1 MNMEIVIITENNIR
15 DAGKIHSESW
25 KESHKSFCS
34 EEFVARH
41 TEETQTEYIRSEISK
56 GKDFYMLI
64 DHVPVGI
71 VSVCGSLIENLYVLP
86 TEQRKGYG
94 EMLLQ
99 YGLKQCNGIPSL
111 WILSNNDR
119 ANAFYKKYGFVE
131 SGRKKQL
138 GNDLFEVELVFCNE
152 RNT

>member
-1 MNMEIVIITENNIR
+1 MEIVKITENNIG

-41 TEETQTEYIRSEISK
+41 TEEAQTEYIRSEIAK
-56 GKDFYMLI
+56 GKDFYMLVN
-64 DHVPVGI
+64 HKPVGI
-71 VSVCGSLIENLYVLP
+71 VSLQNSLIENLYVLP

-94 EMLLQ
+94 TMLLQ
-99 YGLKQCNGIPSL
+99 YALQQCNGIPSL

-131 SGRKKQL
+131 SGKKKQL
-138 GNDLFEVELVFCNE
+138 RNDLFELELILYSE
-152 RNT
+152 R

>member
-1 MNMEIVIITENNIR
+1 MEIVKITEINIG

-34 EEFVARH
+34 VEFVARH
-41 TEETQTEYIRSEISK
+41 TEEAQTEYIRSEITK

-64 DHVPVGI
+64 DHIPVGI

-86 TEQRKGYG
+86 TEQRQGYG
-94 EMLLQ
+94 AMLLQ
-99 YGLKQCNGIPSL
+99 YVLKHCHDIPSL

-119 ANAFYKKYGFVE
+119 ANTFYKKHGFVE
-131 SGRKKQL
+131 SGKKKQL
-138 GNDLFEVELVFCNE
+138 RNDLFEVELVFCNE

>member
-1 MNMEIVIITENNIR
+1 MEIVKITDNNIR

-25 KESHKSFCS
+25 KESHKNFCS

-41 TEETQTEYIRSEISK
+41 TEEAQTEYIRSEITK

-64 DHVPVGI
+64 DHMLVGI

-86 TEQRKGYG
+86 AEQRKGYG
-94 EMLLQ
+94 AMLLH
-99 YGLKQCNGIPSL
+99 YVLKQCHDIPSL

-138 GNDLFEVELVFCNE
+138 RNDLFEVELVFCNE

>member
-1 MNMEIVIITENNIR
+1 MKIVKITENNVR

-41 TEETQTEYIRSEISK
+41 TEEAQTDYIRSEIAK

-64 DHVPVGI
+64 DHIPVGI
-71 VSVCGSLIENLYVLP
+71 VSVYGNLIENLYVLP

-94 EMLLQ
+94 AMLLQ
-99 YGLKQCNGIPSL
+99 YVLKQCNGMPSL
-111 WILSNNDR
+111 WILSINDR

-131 SGRKKQL
+131 SGKKKQL
-138 GNDLFEVELVFCNE
+138 RNDLFELELILYSE
-152 RNT
+152 R

>member
-34 EEFVARH
+34 VEFVARH
-41 TEETQTEYIRSEISK
+41 TEEAQTEYIRSEITK

-64 DHVPVGI
+64 DHIPVGI

-86 TEQRKGYG
+86 TEQRQGYG
-94 EMLLQ
+94 AMLLQ
-99 YGLKQCNGIPSL
+99 YVLKHCHDIPSL

-119 ANAFYKKYGFVE
+119 ANTFYKKHGFVE
-131 SGRKKQL
+131 SGKKKQL
-138 GNDLFEVELVFCNE
+138 RNDLFEVELVFCNE

>member
-1 MNMEIVIITENNIR
+1 MEIVKLAENNIR
-15 DAGKIHSESW
+15 DAGKFHSKSW

-34 EEFVARH
+34 EEFIARH
-41 TEETQTEYIRSEISK
+41 TEEAQTEYIRSEIAK

-64 DHVPVGI
+64 GHIPIGI

-94 EMLLQ
+94 AMLLH
-99 YGLKQCNGIPSL
+99 YVLKQCRDIPSL

-119 ANAFYKKYGFVE
+119 ADAFYKKCGFIE
-131 SGRKKQL
+131 SGKKKQL
-138 GNDLFEVELVFCNE
+138 RNDLFELELTLYSE
-152 RNT
+152 R

>member
-1 MNMEIVIITENNIR
+1 MEIVIITENNIR

-41 TEETQTEYIRSEISK
+41 TEEAQTEYIRSEISK

-94 EMLLQ
+94 AMLLH
-99 YGLKQCNGIPSL
+99 YVLKQCHDIPSL
-111 WILSNNDR
+111 WIL
-119 ANAFYKKYGFVE
+119 AITI
-131 SGRKKQL
+131 
-138 GNDLFEVELVFCNE
+138 ELTHFIRSMVLLKAAE
-152 RNT
+152 RSSSEMIFLK

>member
-1 MNMEIVIITENNIR
+1 MEIVKITEINIG

-41 TEETQTEYIRSEISK
+41 TEETQTEYIRSEITK

-64 DHVPVGI
+64 DHMPVGI

-86 TEQRKGYG
+86 TKQRKGYG
-94 EMLLQ
+94 AMLLH
-99 YGLKQCNGIPSL
+99 YVLKQCHDIPSL

-138 GNDLFEVELVFCNE
+138 RNDLFEVELVFCNE

>member
-1 MNMEIVIITENNIR
+1 MEIVKITENNIR

-34 EEFVARH
+34 VEFVARH
-41 TEETQTEYIRSEISK
+41 TEEAQTEYIRSEITK

-64 DHVPVGI
+64 DHIPVGI

-86 TEQRKGYG
+86 TEQRQGYG
-94 EMLLQ
+94 AMLLQ
-99 YGLKQCNGIPSL
+99 YVLKHCHDIPSL

-119 ANAFYKKYGFVE
+119 ANTFYKKHGFVE
-131 SGRKKQL
+131 SGKKKQL
-138 GNDLFEVELVFCNE
+138 RNDLFEVELVFCNE

>member
-1 MNMEIVIITENNIR
+1 MEIVKITEINIG

-25 KESHKSFCS
+25 KESHRSFCS

-41 TEETQTEYIRSEISK
+41 TEEAQTEYIRSEIAK

-64 DHVPVGI
+64 DHIPVGI

-94 EMLLQ
+94 AMLLQ
-99 YGLKQCNGIPSL
+99 YVLKQCHGIPSL

-119 ANAFYKKYGFVE
+119 ALTHFIISMVLLKAA
-131 SGRKKQL
+131 
-138 GNDLFEVELVFCNE
+138 E
-152 RNT
+152 RSSSEMIFLKSS

>member
-1 MNMEIVIITENNIR
+1 MEIIKITENNISN
-15 DAGKIHSESW
+15 AGKIHSESW

-41 TEETQTEYIRSEISK
+41 TEETQTEYIRSEIAE

-64 DHVPVGI
+64 DRMPVGI
-71 VSVCGSLIENLYVLP
+71 VSVCGSLIESLYILSA
-86 TEQRKGYG
+86 EQRKGYG
-94 EMLLQ
+94 AMLLQ

-119 ANAFYKKYGFVE
+119 ANAFYKKHGFVE
-131 SGRKKQL
+131 SGKKKQL
-138 GNDLFEVELVFCNE
+138 RNDLFEVELILYSE
-152 RNT
+152 R

>member
-1 MNMEIVIITENNIR
+1 MEIVKISENNIR

-41 TEETQTEYIRSEISK
+41 TEETQIEYIRSEITK

-64 DHVPVGI
+64 DHIPVGI

-94 EMLLQ
+94 AMLLH
-99 YGLKQCNGIPSL
+99 YVLKQCHDIPSL

-138 GNDLFEVELVFCNE
+138 RNNLFEVELVFCNE